1 MDTLMPTTERGP
13 LMPNL
18 RPRLTQL
25 CSTVPMVTVP
35 ILMATLDCTTDMPDT
50 TLDTPMP
57 TTTARGPL
65 MLSPRPR
72 LTQLCSTVPTVTVPI
87 LMPTLDCTT
96 DMPDTTPDTPMPTTT
111 ARGLLMLRLSP
122 RLMPTTDTT
131 ATPDLTD
138 TVTDIVAMLAMVA
151 TEDTTTDKSQYLKV
165 QSKSS
170 KRTSLLVI

>member
-1 MDTLMPTTERGP
+1 MAMDTLMPMATTERGL

-25 CSTVPMVTVP
+25 CSTVPTVP
-35 ILMATLDCTTDMPDT
+35 ILMPTLDCTTDMPDT

-72 LTQLCSTVPTVTVPI
+72 LTQLCSTVPTVTVPII

-138 TVTDIVAMLAMVA
+138 TPVT
-151 TEDTTTDKSQYLKV
+151 
-165 QSKSS
+165 
-170 KRTSLLVI
+170 

>member
-1 MDTLMPTTERGP
+1 MGDTLMPTTERGP

-25 CSTVPMVTVP
+25 CSTVPTVP
-35 ILMATLDCTTDMPDT
+35 IILMPTLDCTTTDMPDT
-50 TLDTPMP
+50 PMP
-57 TTTARGPL
+57 STTARGPL

-72 LTQLCSTVPTVTVPI
+72 LTPGILTVPI

-138 TVTDIVAMLAMVA
+138 TVTDILA
-151 TEDTTTDKSQYLKV
+151 TEDTTGDKSQYLKV

>member
-1 MDTLMPTTERGP
+1 MP
-13 LMPNL
+13 
-18 RPRLTQL
+18 
-25 CSTVPMVTVP
+25 S
-35 ILMATLDCTTDMPDT
+35 
-50 TLDTPMP
+50 
-57 TTTARGPL
+57 TTARGPL

-72 LTQLCSTVPTVTVPI
+72 LTPGILTVLMVPI
-87 LMPTLDCTT
+87 PTLDCTT

-138 TVTDIVAMLAMVA
+138 TPVLTVTDMVA
-151 TEDTTTDKSQYLKV
+151 TEDTSTDKSQYLKV

>member
-1 MDTLMPTTERGP
+1 MGLMATTERGP
-13 LMPNL
+13 LMPN
-18 RPRLTQL
+18 
-25 CSTVPMVTVP
+25 
-35 ILMATLDCTTDMPDT
+35 
-50 TLDTPMP
+50 
-57 TTTARGPL
+57 
-65 MLSPRPR
+65 PRPR

-96 DMPDTTPDTPMPTTT
+96 DMPDTTLPTTT

-122 RLMPTTDTT
+122 RLMPITDTT

-138 TVTDIVAMLAMVA
+138 TVTDMVAMLAMLA

>member
-1 MDTLMPTTERGP
+1 MATTERGP

-18 RPRLTQL
+18 RPRLTQP
-25 CSTVPMVTVP
+25 CSTEPTVP
-35 ILMATLDCTTDMPDT
+35 ILMPTLDCTTDMPDT

-72 LTQLCSTVPTVTVPI
+72 LTQLCSTVPTVTVPII

-138 TVTDIVAMLAMVA
+138 TVTDMVAMLAMLA

>member
-1 MDTLMPTTERGP
+1 MERTEPMAMDTLTLMATTARGP

-25 CSTVPMVTVP
+25 CSTVP
-35 ILMATLDCTTDMPDT
+35 TL
-50 TLDTPMP
+50 
-57 TTTARGPL
+57 
-65 MLSPRPR
+65 
-72 LTQLCSTVPTVTVPI
+72 TVPI

-138 TVTDIVAMLAMVA
+138 TVTDMVAMLAMLA
-151 TEDTTTDKSQYLKV
+151 TEVTTTDKSQYLKV

>member
-1 MDTLMPTTERGP
+1 MLAILMPILDCTTDMPDTPMPTTTARG
-13 LMPNL
+13 LL

-25 CSTVPMVTVP
+25 CSTATTV
-35 ILMATLDCTTDMPDT
+35 
-50 TLDTPMP
+50 
-57 TTTARGPL
+57 
-65 MLSPRPR
+65 MLA
-72 LTQLCSTVPTVTVPI
+72 I

-96 DMPDTTPDTPMPTTT
+96 DMPDTPMPTTT

-131 ATPDLTD
+131 ATDLTA
-138 TVTDIVAMLAMVA
+138 TVTDMVA
-151 TEDTTTDKSQYLKV
+151 TEDTTGDKSQYLKV

>member
-1 MDTLMPTTERGP
+1 MG
-13 LMPNL
+13 
-18 RPRLTQL
+18 
-25 CSTVPMVTVP
+25 
-35 ILMATLDCTTDMPDT
+35 

-65 MLSPRPR
+65 MLSPR

-122 RLMPTTDTT
+122 RLMPITDTT

-138 TVTDIVAMLAMVA
+138 TPVLTVTDMVA
-151 TEDTTTDKSQYLKV
+151 TEDTSTDKSQYLKV

>member
-1 MDTLMPTTERGP
+1 MP
-13 LMPNL
+13 
-18 RPRLTQL
+18 
-25 CSTVPMVTVP
+25 S
-35 ILMATLDCTTDMPDT
+35 
-50 TLDTPMP
+50 
-57 TTTARGPL
+57 TTARGPL

-72 LTQLCSTVPTVTVPI
+72 LTPGILTVLMVPI
-87 LMPTLDCTT
+87 PTLDCTT

-138 TVTDIVAMLAMVA
+138 TPVTDMVA

-170 KRTSLLVI
+170 K

>member
-1 MDTLMPTTERGP
+1 MGGMQDTEATMDTLMPTTERGP

-18 RPRLTQL
+18 
-25 CSTVPMVTVP
+25 
-35 ILMATLDCTTDMPDT
+35 
-50 TLDTPMP
+50 
-57 TTTARGPL
+57 
-65 MLSPRPR
+65 RPR

-96 DMPDTTPDTPMPTTT
+96 DMPDTT
-111 ARGLLMLRLSP
+111 
-122 RLMPTTDTT
+122 

-138 TVTDIVAMLAMVA
+138 TPVLTVTDMVA
-151 TEDTTTDKSQYLKV
+151 TEDTSTDKSQYLKV

>member
-65 MLSPRPR
+65 MPNLRPR

-138 TVTDIVAMLAMVA
+138 TPVLTVTDMVA
-151 TEDTTTDKSQYLKV
+151 TEDTSTDKSQYLKV

>member
-18 RPRLTQL
+18 
-25 CSTVPMVTVP
+25 
-35 ILMATLDCTTDMPDT
+35 
-50 TLDTPMP
+50 
-57 TTTARGPL
+57 
-65 MLSPRPR
+65 RPR

-111 ARGLLMLRLSP
+111 ARGLLM
-122 RLMPTTDTT
+122 PTTDTT

-138 TVTDIVAMLAMVA
+138 TVTDMVAMLA
-151 TEDTTTDKSQYLKV
+151 TGEDTTTDKSQYLKV

>member
-1 MDTLMPTTERGP
+1 MPS
-13 LMPNL
+13 L

-25 CSTVPMVTVP
+25 CSTATTV
-35 ILMATLDCTTDMPDT
+35 
-50 TLDTPMP
+50 
-57 TTTARGPL
+57 
-65 MLSPRPR
+65 MLA
-72 LTQLCSTVPTVTVPI
+72 I

-96 DMPDTTPDTPMPTTT
+96 DMPDTPMPTTTARGLLMPSLRPRLTQLCSTATTVMLATPMPTTT

-131 ATPDLTD
+131 ATDLTA
-138 TVTDIVAMLAMVA
+138 TVTDMVA
-151 TEDTTTDKSQYLKV
+151 TEDTTGDKSQYLKV

>member
-1 MDTLMPTTERGP
+1 MG

-18 RPRLTQL
+18 RPRL
-25 CSTVPMVTVP
+25 P
-35 ILMATLDCTTDMPDT
+35 
-50 TLDTPMP
+50 
-57 TTTARGPL
+57 
-65 MLSPRPR
+65 
-72 LTQLCSTVPTVTVPI
+72 QLCSTVPTVPII
-87 LMPTLDCTT
+87 LMPTLVCTT

-138 TVTDIVAMLAMVA
+138 TVTDMVA
-151 TEDTTTDKSQYLKV
+151 TEDTTGDKSQYLKV

>member
-1 MDTLMPTTERGP
+1 
-13 LMPNL
+13 
-18 RPRLTQL
+18 
-25 CSTVPMVTVP
+25 
-35 ILMATLDCTTDMPDT
+35 MATLDCTTDMPDT
-50 TLDTPMP
+50 TPDTPMP
-57 TTTARGPL
+57 TTARGPL

-72 LTQLCSTVPTVTVPI
+72 LTPGILTVPIPSVHI
-87 LMPTLDCTT
+87 LMPTVHT
-96 DMPDTTPDTPMPTTT
+96 DTTDTPMPTTT

-138 TVTDIVAMLAMVA
+138 TVTDMVA
-151 TEDTTTDKSQYLKV
+151 TEDTTGDKSQYLKV

>member
-1 MDTLMPTTERGP
+1 MLS
-13 LMPNL
+13 L
-18 RPRLTQL
+18 RPRLTPGIL
-25 CSTVPMVTVP
+25 TV
-35 ILMATLDCTTDMPDT
+35 
-50 TLDTPMP
+50 
-57 TTTARGPL
+57 
-65 MLSPRPR
+65 MLA
-72 LTQLCSTVPTVTVPI
+72 I

-96 DMPDTTPDTPMPTTT
+96 DMPDTPMPTT

>member
-1 MDTLMPTTERGP
+1 MP
-13 LMPNL
+13 
-18 RPRLTQL
+18 
-25 CSTVPMVTVP
+25 SS
-35 ILMATLDCTTDMPDT
+35 
-50 TLDTPMP
+50 
-57 TTTARGPL
+57 TARGPL

-72 LTQLCSTVPTVTVPI
+72 LTPGILTVLMVPI
-87 LMPTLDCTT
+87 PTLDCTT

-122 RLMPTTDTT
+122 RLMATT

-138 TVTDIVAMLAMVA
+138 TVTDMVAMLAMLA
-151 TEDTTTDKSQYLKV
+151 TGEDTTTDKSQYLKV